1 MKKPDLS
8 RYAPLGINVR
18 SEWQGYVAGLAVAIV
33 YSMIYLLRYFNA
45 RENLYEWTLKG
56 RELIEGTVMPDF
68 AELMDG
74 TLLVFLAIALTM
86 MGLVIYHYIYHRL
99 DTKSYYVMR
108 RLSSRWELHLRCLT
122 LPVTGLLICGVAALI
137 MTLIYYWIYMGCT
150 PEECLMPG
158 QWGRFWR

>member
-56 RELIEGTVMPDF
+56 RELIEGAMMPDF

-108 RLSSRWELHLRCLT
+108 RLPSRWELHRRCLT
-122 LPVTGLLICGVAALI
+122 LPMIGLLICGAAALI
-137 MTLIYYWIYMGCT
+137 MIAIYYWIYMGCT

>member
-18 SEWQGYVAGLAVAIV
+18 SEWQGYVAGLAVAVV

-56 RELIEGTVMPDF
+56 RELIEGAVMPDF

-108 RLSSRWELHLRCLT
+108 RLPSRWELHRRCLT
-122 LPVTGLLICGVAALI
+122 LPMIGLLICGAAALI
-137 MTLIYYWIYMGCT
+137 VTLIYYWIYMGYT

>member
-18 SEWQGYVAGLAVAIV
+18 SEWQGYVAGLAVAVV

-56 RELIEGTVMPDF
+56 RELIEGAVMPDF
-68 AELMDG
+68 AELMEG

-108 RLSSRWELHLRCLT
+108 RLPSRWELHLRCLT
-122 LPVTGLLICGVAALI
+122 LPMIGLLICGAAALI
-137 MTLIYYWIYMGCT
+137 MIIIYYWIYMGCT

>member
-8 RYAPLGINVR
+8 RYAPPGINVR

-56 RELIEGTVMPDF
+56 RELIEGAVMPDF

-74 TLLVFLAIALTM
+74 MLLVFLAIALTM
-86 MGLVIYHYIYHRL
+86 MGLAIYHYIYHRL

-108 RLSSRWELHLRCLT
+108 RLPSRWELHLRCLT

>member
-45 RENLYEWTLKG
+45 QENLYEWTLKG
-56 RELIEGTVMPDF
+56 RELIEGAVMPDF

-108 RLSSRWELHLRCLT
+108 RLPNRWELHLRCLT
-122 LPVTGLLICGVAALI
+122 LPMTGLLICGAAALI
-137 MTLIYYWIYMGCT
+137 MITIYYWIYMGCT

>member
-18 SEWQGYVAGLAVAIV
+18 SEWQGYVAGLAVATV

-56 RELIEGTVMPDF
+56 RELIEGAMMPDF

-108 RLSSRWELHLRCLT
+108 RLPSRWELHRRCLT
-122 LPVTGLLICGVAALI
+122 LPVTGLLICGAAALI
-137 MTLIYYWIYMGCT
+137 VTLIYYWIYMGCT

>member
-18 SEWQGYVAGLAVAIV
+18 SEWQGYVTGLAVAVV

-56 RELIEGTVMPDF
+56 RELIEGAVMPDF

-86 MGLVIYHYIYHRL
+86 MGLAIYHYIYHRL

-108 RLSSRWELHLRCLT
+108 RLPSRWELHLRCLT
-122 LPVTGLLICGVAALI
+122 LPMTGLLICGAAVLI
-137 MTLIYYWIYMGCT
+137 VTLIYYWIYMGCT

-158 QWGRFWR
+158 QWARFWR

>member
-18 SEWQGYVAGLAVAIV
+18 SEWQGYVAGLAVAVV

-56 RELIEGTVMPDF
+56 RELVEGAMMPDF

-108 RLSSRWELHLRCLT
+108 RLPSRWELHLRCLT
-122 LPVTGLLICGVAALI
+122 LPMIGLLICGAAALI
-137 MTLIYYWIYMGCT
+137 MIIIYYWIYMGCT

>member
-56 RELIEGTVMPDF
+56 RELIEGAVMPDF

-86 MGLVIYHYIYHRL
+86 MGLAIYHYIYHRL

-108 RLSSRWELHLRCLT
+108 RLPSRWELHRRCLT
-122 LPVTGLLICGVAALI
+122 LPMIGLLICGAAALI

>member
-18 SEWQGYVAGLAVAIV
+18 SEWQGYVAGLAMAVV

-56 RELIEGTVMPDF
+56 RELIEGAMMPDF

-108 RLSSRWELHLRCLT
+108 RLPSRWELHLRCLT

-137 MTLIYYWIYMGCT
+137 MIAIYYWIYMGCT

>member
-18 SEWQGYVAGLAVAIV
+18 SEWQGYVAGLAVAVV

-56 RELIEGTVMPDF
+56 WELIEGAMMPDF

-108 RLSSRWELHLRCLT
+108 RLPSRWELHRRCLT
-122 LPVTGLLICGVAALI
+122 LPMIGLLICGAAALI

>member
-18 SEWQGYVAGLAVAIV
+18 SEWQGYVAGLAVAVV

-56 RELIEGTVMPDF
+56 RELIEGAVMPDF

-86 MGLVIYHYIYHRL
+86 MGLAIYHYIYHRL

-108 RLSSRWELHLRCLT
+108 RLPSRWELHRRCLT
-122 LPVTGLLICGVAALI
+122 LPVIGLLICGAAALI

>member
-18 SEWQGYVAGLAVAIV
+18 SEWQGYVAGLAVAVV

-56 RELIEGTVMPDF
+56 RELIEGAVMPDF

-86 MGLVIYHYIYHRL
+86 LGLAIYHYIYHRL

-108 RLSSRWELHLRCLT
+108 RLPSRWELHRRCLT
-122 LPVTGLLICGVAALI
+122 LPMIGLLICGAAALI

>member
-8 RYAPLGINVR
+8 RYAPLWINVR
-18 SEWQGYVAGLAVAIV
+18 SEWQGYVAGLAVAVV

-56 RELIEGTVMPDF
+56 RELIEGAVMPDF

-108 RLSSRWELHLRCLT
+108 RLPSRWELHRRCLT
-122 LPVTGLLICGVAALI
+122 LPMIGLLICGAAVLI

>member
-18 SEWQGYVAGLAVAIV
+18 SEWQGYVAGLAVAVV

-56 RELIEGTVMPDF
+56 RELIEGAVMPDF

-108 RLSSRWELHLRCLT
+108 RLPSRWELHRRCLT
-122 LPVTGLLICGVAALI
+122 LPMIGLLICGAAVLI

>member
-18 SEWQGYVAGLAVAIV
+18 SEWQGYVAGLAVAVV

-56 RELIEGTVMPDF
+56 RELIEGAVMPDF

-86 MGLVIYHYIYHRL
+86 MGLAIYHYIYHRL

-108 RLSSRWELHLRCLT
+108 RLPSRWELHLRCLT
-122 LPVTGLLICGVAALI
+122 LPMIGLLICGAAALI

-158 QWGRFWR
+158 QWGGFWR

>member
-56 RELIEGTVMPDF
+56 RELIEGAVMPDF

-86 MGLVIYHYIYHRL
+86 MGLAIYHYIYHRL
-99 DTKSYYVMR
+99 DTKCYYVMR
-108 RLSSRWELHLRCLT
+108 RLPSRWELHLRCLT

>member
-18 SEWQGYVAGLAVAIV
+18 SEWQGYVAGLAVAVV

-56 RELIEGTVMPDF
+56 RELIEGAVMPDF

-108 RLSSRWELHLRCLT
+108 RLPSRWELHRRCLT
-122 LPVTGLLICGVAALI
+122 LPVIGLLICGAAALI

>member
-18 SEWQGYVAGLAVAIV
+18 SEWQGYVAGLAVAVV

-45 RENLYEWTLKG
+45 RENLYEWTRKG
-56 RELIEGTVMPDF
+56 RELIEGAVMPDF

-86 MGLVIYHYIYHRL
+86 MGLAIYHYIYHRL

-108 RLSSRWELHLRCLT
+108 RLPSRWELHRRCLT
-122 LPVTGLLICGVAALI
+122 LPVIGLLICGAAALI
-137 MTLIYYWIYMGCT
+137 VTLIYYWIYMGCT

>member
-1 MKKPDLS
+1 MKKLDLS
-8 RYAPLGINVR
+8 RYAPPGINVR
-18 SEWQGYVAGLAVAIV
+18 SEWQGYVAGLAVAVV

-45 RENLYEWTLKG
+45 REYLYEGTRKG
-56 RELIEGTVMPDF
+56 RQLREGAVMPDF

-108 RLSSRWELHLRCLT
+108 RLPSRWELHRRCLT
-122 LPVTGLLICGVAALI
+122 LPMIGLLICGAAALI

>member
-18 SEWQGYVAGLAVAIV
+18 SEWQGYVAGLAVAVV

-45 RENLYEWTLKG
+45 RENLYEWTLQG
-56 RELIEGTVMPDF
+56 RQLIEGAVMPDF

-74 TLLVFLAIALTM
+74 MLLVFAAIALTM
-86 MGLVIYHYIYHRL
+86 IGLAVYHYIYHRL

-108 RLSSRWELHLRCLT
+108 RLPSRWELHLRCLT
-122 LPVTGLLICGVAALI
+122 LPMVGLFICGAAVLI
-137 MTLIYYWIYMGCT
+137 IIAMYYWIYMGCT

-158 QWGRFWR
+158 QWARFWR